1 MLTLLVIV
9 RFLPIYEY
17 SNSRRRLPPDTTEL
31 IERSGMFK
39 KAMGTVFKKAKLIGS
54 VQVRI
59 RYRFQDPEDAAAAV
73 IEQWKHTLHTEQI
86 KGVSKITSDIQQQQQ
101 QEQLDGS
108 SDNQSTHD
116 VIHPLDTH
124 PRTSSEVR
132 NSSSATI
139 TTNIE
144 SGGLGDNRLNN
155 SSSTLVRESSS
166 RRGSSKHI
174 NKGSANLKRPSSQ
187 SSKSSTNFK
196 TNDNNSRSQHGR
208 GDLARDETF
217 INELFKNQLEKMMTA
232 NIPSK
237 KQPSLFSPTGSS
249 SSSSSGPSKSR
260 SFRYHHRRWRPGFTK
275 KKKKTNRRKRRKQ
288 RQQRQHNAPAHC
300 MSFDWLTALIHPNK
314 DEYSARGR
322 RYGFQQNDMEVDEKG
337 ADKDIITSKN
347 SGSTSSPAPATRSLR
362 GQQNVCLND
371 DDDDDDDDDRRDEK
385 EHGRACR
392 LTHKAKKKARHIISS
407 VDFGDKSFGSRWMQ
421 DSFEVVALAHPVAD
435 HLIGLAVKTQTQA
448 LVRAII
454 VLANSF
460 VRSLYSPGAHNDVI
474 SNHSCLF

>member
-1 MLTLLVIV
+1 
-9 RFLPIYEY
+9 
-17 SNSRRRLPPDTTEL
+17 
-31 IERSGMFK
+31 MFK
-39 KAMGTVFKKAKLIGS
+39 QAMGTVFKKAKLIGS

-86 KGVSKITSDIQQQQQ
+86 KGVSKMTSDVQQQQQ
-101 QEQLDGS
+101 QEQLEGS

-116 VIHPLDTH
+116 AIHPLDTH

-139 TTNIE
+139 ATN
-144 SGGLGDNRLNN
+144 GGLGDNRHSN

-166 RRGSSKHI
+166 RRNSSKHI
-174 NKGSANLKRPSSQ
+174 NKDSANLKRPSSQ

-217 INELFKNQLEKMMTA
+217 INELFKNQLGKMMTA

-237 KQPSLFSPTGSS
+237 KQPSLFSPTGSP
-249 SSSSSGPSKSR
+249 SSSSSGPLKSR
-260 SFRYHHRRWRPGFTK
+260 SFRHHNRRWRPGFTM
-275 KKKKTNRRKRRKQ
+275 KKTNRRKRPKQ
-288 RQQRQHNAPAHC
+288 RQQRQHNATFHC
-300 MSFDWLTALIHPNK
+300 MSFDWLTALLHPNK

-322 RYGFQQNDMEVDEKG
+322 RYGFQQNDMEVDDKG
-337 ADKDIITSKN
+337 KDIITSEN
-347 SGSTSSPAPATRSLR
+347 SDPSPAPATRSLG
-362 GQQNVCLND
+362 GQPD
-371 DDDDDDDDDRRDEK
+371 DDEK

-392 LTHKAKKKARHIISS
+392 LTRKAKKKARHIISS

-460 VRSLYSPGAHNDVI
+460 VSFVLLHLMMSYLTILVVFRVKGLK
-474 SNHSCLF
+474 

>member
-1 MLTLLVIV
+1 MA

-31 IERSGMFK
+31 IEQSGMFK
-39 KAMGTVFKKAKLIGS
+39 KAMGTVFRKAKLIGS
-54 VQVRI
+54 AQIRI

-86 KGVSKITSDIQQQQQ
+86 RGISKITSEIQQQQQ
-101 QEQLDGS
+101 EHEQFDGS
-108 SDNQSTHD
+108 SDNQSTHN

-124 PRTSSEVR
+124 PRTSSEGRV
-132 NSSSATI
+132 SSSATI
-139 TTNIE
+139 ATNTD
-144 SGGLGDNRLNN
+144 SGGHGGNRHNRHN
-155 SSSTLVRESSS
+155 SSSTLVRESTNHSNS
-166 RRGSSKHI
+166 NHI
-174 NKGSANLKRPSSQ
+174 NKDSANLKRPSSQ

-237 KQPSLFSPTGSS
+237 KQHSLFSPTGSS

-260 SFRYHHRRWRPGFTK
+260 SFRHHNRRWRPGFTK
-275 KKKKTNRRKRRKQ
+275 KKTSRRKRRTQ
-288 RQQRQHNAPAHC
+288 RQQRQHNATTHC
-300 MSFDWLTALIHPNK
+300 MSFDWLTTLLHPNK
-314 DEYSARGR
+314 DDFSARGR
-322 RYGFQQNDMEVDEKG
+322 RYGFQQNDMEVDDKG
-337 ADKDIITSKN
+337 KDIITSEN
-347 SGSTSSPAPATRSLR
+347 SDPSPAPATRSLG
-362 GQQNVCLND
+362 GQPD
-371 DDDDDDDDDRRDEK
+371 DDEK

-392 LTHKAKKKARHIISS
+392 LTRKAKKKARHIISS

-460 VRSLYSPGAHNDVI
+460 VSFVLLHLMMSYLTILVVFRVKGLK
-474 SNHSCLF
+474 